1 MRCKMAISQP
11 QYAAQFID
19 KEGNHYKFDDIGC
32 MLAFVRQRNLKS
44 SDLTFFFMDYMNT
57 THWLDATTA
66 VLVKSARIDSP
77 MVSGLAAF
85 DGRRAAELFA
95 AKNQGQVLAVAEVL
109 EADSNSRPETKP
121 YVHPTSTPN

>member
-44 SDLTFFFMDYMNT
+44 SDLTFFFMDYTNS
-57 THWLDATTA
+57 THWLDAATA

-77 MVSGLAAF
+77 MASGLAAF
-85 DGRRAAELFA
+85 DGGRAANDFA
-95 AKNQGQVLAVAEVL
+95 ADNQGRVLAVAEVL
-109 EADSNSRPETKP
+109 GAENNRSETKQ
-121 YVHPTSTPN
+121 YVHPTSTRN